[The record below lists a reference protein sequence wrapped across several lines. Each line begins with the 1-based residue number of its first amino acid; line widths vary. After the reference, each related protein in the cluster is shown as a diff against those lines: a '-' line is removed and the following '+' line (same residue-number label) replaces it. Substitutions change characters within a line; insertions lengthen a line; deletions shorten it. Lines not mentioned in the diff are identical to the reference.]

1 MALADKL
8 EKVREEE
15 KRAWRDHPVTQE
27 LRRWLEGSAHDVML
41 AMGSGHTLD
50 FASADRTALMT
61 AEQVGRVRQTDE
73 VMGWINTSEDKET

>member
-1 MALADKL
+1 
-8 EKVREEE
+8 
-15 KRAWRDHPVTQE
+15 
-27 LRRWLEGSAHDVML
+27 ML